1 MRRQLALIT
10 LLVVGAHLWLLQ
22 HADDIVQPGL
32 PGAERLVIRPMQTR
46 PIVPAPPSPR
56 AGDGV
61 SAPTPPDARVAAVPA
76 AAPAPRASALSLQAA
91 GTATPATAPTLAAET
106 EVGAGTWGENEPP
119 VAKLPEMATSA
130 TPPPATTPAPIPEP
144 TAAALA
150 PPDPDP
156 GPDPAARRASAAG
169 TPPLAIPGSMSLRYL
184 VSATSRGR
192 PYQVHGTLQWQHDGE
207 RYQARLEISAFLL
220 GARVQT
226 SVGRIGPDGLAPTRF
241 GDRLRSEQATHFQRD
256 KGVISF
262 SNNAPD
268 APLAPGAQDRLSVI
282 LQLGALLAGA
292 PQRYPAGTVIALQ
305 TAGVREAEPW
315 QFSVVGPE
323 QQALPGGVI
332 DTVKLLR
339 LPRREFDQTIEL
351 WLAPGLQYLPVRVR
365 ITQGNGDVADQ
376 QWLSSSAP

>member
-1 MRRQLALIT
+1 
-10 LLVVGAHLWLLQ
+10 
-22 HADDIVQPGL
+22 
-32 PGAERLVIRPMQTR
+32 
-46 PIVPAPPSPR
+46 
-56 AGDGV
+56 
-61 SAPTPPDARVAAVPA
+61 
-76 AAPAPRASALSLQAA
+76 
-91 GTATPATAPTLAAET
+91 
-106 EVGAGTWGENEPP
+106 
-119 VAKLPEMATSA
+119 
-130 TPPPATTPAPIPEP
+130 
-144 TAAALA
+144 
-150 PPDPDP
+150 
-156 GPDPAARRASAAG
+156 
-169 TPPLAIPGSMSLRYL
+169 MSLRYV

-192 PYQVHGTLQWQHDGE
+192 PYQVNGTLQWQHDGE

-226 SVGRIGPDGLAPTRF
+226 SVGRIGADGLAPTRF

-268 APLAPGAQDRLSVI
+268 APLEPGAQDRLSVI
-282 LQLGALLAGA
+282 LQLGALIAGA

-305 TAGVREAEPW
+305 TAGVREAEAW

-323 QQALPGGVI
+323 HLSLPGGAV

-351 WLAPGLQYLPVRVR
+351 WLAPSLQYLPVRVR

-376 QWLSSSAP
+376 QWLSSSTP